1 MAASACA
8 RLERLER
15 LERAARCKKRQ
26 RVFQWPCLAW
36 FGVTLAILPPCRF
49 AVSNFCSHA
58 GSSERSSNRGRTVGH
73 AKSKDG
79 QDESLDA
86 NKLVFLDE
94 EDYVRLFRTE
104 LQEQERRAILRR
116 KRCFL
121 PFDDCVKWVRA
132 MGLWDNQE
140 EWEEWIEMGEKR
152 NPYIPSRPDQYYGEL
167 GQWKGW
173 AYFLGAPGTEA
184 SPDRE
189 GTT

>member
-8 RLERLER
+8 RLEGLD
-15 LERAARCKKRQ
+15 RAARCNKRQ
-26 RVFQWPCLAW
+26 RVFHWPSLAW
-36 FGVTLAILPPCRF
+36 FGVTLAICPPCRV

-58 GSSERSSNRGRTVGH
+58 GSSEGSSNCGRTARH

-79 QDESLDA
+79 QDESLDT

-94 EDYVRLFRTE
+94 QDYVRLFRTE
-104 LQEQERRAILRR
+104 LEEQARRAILRR

-140 EWEEWIEMGEKR
+140 EWEEWIQMGEKR
-152 NPYIPSRPDQYYGEL
+152 NPYIPSRPDQYYGKL

-184 SPDRE
+184 SPDPQ